1 MELKLKKRK
10 ADPNKLVISI
20 AVNQE
25 VRQKSDWLKSTFNLD
40 LNEAIRSY
48 ISDLYEKAKA
58 GEINLIS

>member
-25 VRQKSDWLKSTFNLD
+25 VRQKSDWLKGTFNLD

>member
-25 VRQKSDWLKSTFNLD
+25 VRQKSDWLKNTFNLD

>member
-25 VRQKSDWLKSTFNLD
+25 VREKSDWLKGTFNLD

-48 ISDLYEKAKA
+48 ISDLYKKAKA
-58 GEINLIS
+58 GEINLVS